1 MSRKIIKEWATIFR
15 GMGNPNRLRIIKIL
29 SETGELSV
37 SELAKELKITLKNTS
52 RNLLILQNLGIVE
65 FQGKIG
71 RVYYSLNTRI
81 ERDIGQIIN
90 VVLK

>member
-71 RVYYSLNTRI
+71 RVYYSLNLRI
-81 ERDIGQIIN
+81 ERDISQIIN